1 MAKKMVNG
9 KLVSVT
15 MSDGSH
21 VSANIEPSEET
32 MAKALKAVEQYD
44 LVKIR
49 SASVQKS
56 KMIQFIVLSRR
67 WVWRVSGS

>member
-1 MAKKMVNG
+1 M
-9 KLVSVT
+9 VSVT

-21 VSANIEPSEET
+21 VSANIEPSEES
-32 MAKALKAVEQYD
+32 MAKTLKAVQQYD

-56 KMIQFIVLSRR
+56 KMILHDNKHLELSDEND
-67 WVWRVSGS
+67 SNL

>member
-1 MAKKMVNG
+1 M
-9 KLVSVT
+9 
-15 MSDGSH
+15 
-21 VSANIEPSEET
+21 SANIEPSEET

-56 KMIQFIVLSRR
+56 KMILHDIEHIELSDENGAHIPIHGAVKAVQ